1 MCTGIERR
9 KTLKIYTRGGDQGKT
24 SLFSGERVSKNH
36 ERVDAYGEM
45 DELGSV
51 LGALAASLPEQQ
63 ESLIEEIRQIQS
75 DLLHAGALLS
85 TSPDSA
91 SFRSLTPFLPEQ
103 SRWLENAID
112 RMDAILPP
120 LKSFILPGGEMS
132 AAWAHIARTVC
143 RRAERRIIGLTASG
157 TDTEKIQEYLLPVTA
172 YINRLSDYLFVLA
185 RWCNHIAGRP
195 DISWKK

>member
-1 MCTGIERR
+1 M
-9 KTLKIYTRGGDQGKT
+9 KIYTRGGDRGKT
-24 SLFSGERVSKNH
+24 SLFSGERVTKNH
-36 ERVDAYGEM
+36 ERVEAYGEI
-45 DELGSV
+45 DELSSV
-51 LGALAASLPEQQ
+51 LGALAASLPQHQ
-63 ESLIEEIRQIQS
+63 ESLAEEIRQIQS

-112 RMDAILPP
+112 RMDAALPP
-120 LKSFILPGGEMS
+120 LKSFILPGGEVS

-143 RRAERRIIGLTASG
+143 RRAERRIIGLTVSAAG
-157 TDTEKIQEYLLPVTA
+157 TDTEKMQQELQSVTA
-172 YINRLSDYLFVLA
+172 YVNRLSDYLFVLA
-185 RWCNHIAGRP
+185 RWCNHIAGRS